1 MTDGLSAYEL
11 ERLANIQRNEE
22 QLEALGLGGG
32 VVPQEAKAPRAKK
45 QKREPPP
52 PQEPSRR
59 SSRVRNA
66 PADNVY
72 IADEDD
78 GGKVRLGG
86 RDAAKT
92 AKKVVEEQPPP
103 LTHPDEL
110 PISTDDLRAVEKK
123 VWQVLREARNAK
135 AKAMERSMFIVC
147 NDRTLCEMVRV
158 VPTTL
163 DELIDLYGMGE
174 KKVNAHG
181 QMLLDALAPHVDELR
196 EEHERARLET
206 PEEAAALKAKEEEE
220 EAVKEEEEA
229 AVHDPDAMP
238 SKPEELLPGE
248 RPAYDALVAATH
260 VRAEETGQGKF
271 YWNVAPMRSM
281 CEMVRRVPTT
291 KDELMLC
298 RGLGGAGVKVAKH
311 GDCLLEALRPF
322 VEELRELHEAKVVD

>member
-92 AKKVVEEQPPP
+92 AAGRPASPQRP
-103 LTHPDEL
+103 HMD
-110 PISTDDLRAVEKK
+110 
-123 VWQVLREARNAK
+123 
-135 AKAMERSMFIVC
+135 RSQAT
-147 NDRTLCEMVRV
+147 R
-158 VPTTL
+158 
-163 DELIDLYGMGE
+163 GAG
-174 KKVNAHG
+174 
-181 QMLLDALAPHVDELR
+181 ALAKCFD
-196 EEHERARLET
+196 
-206 PEEAAALKAKEEEE
+206 
-220 EAVKEEEEA
+220 
-229 AVHDPDAMP
+229 
-238 SKPEELLPGE
+238 
-248 RPAYDALVAATH
+248 
-260 VRAEETGQGKF
+260 
-271 YWNVAPMRSM
+271 RSFNS
-281 CEMVRRVPTT
+281 PY
-291 KDELMLC
+291 
-298 RGLGGAGVKVAKH
+298 
-311 GDCLLEALRPF
+311 
-322 VEELRELHEAKVVD
+322 